1 MAAVRPGDDAQ
12 DAVHLC
18 LILFIMLL
26 ARDGEDICVPA
37 THAARWPAVAKFT
50 SVLAQQ
56 AAWRWRSK
64 TLLQNPCNFR
74 YSLAAQER
82 TS

>member
-26 ARDGEDICVPA
+26 ARDGEDIRVPA
-37 THAARWPAVAKFT
+37 AHAARWPAVAKFT

-56 AAWRWRSK
+56 AAWRWRSENPASK
-64 TLLQNPCNFR
+64 TLQL
-74 YSLAAQER
+74 SLAAQER